1 MKKSSL
7 IIAIILFIAI
17 VILFVSIMFPK
28 KENNTS
34 YKNINFT
41 NNTLLAVAYLNN
53 ELEVTSL
60 YNNIIDNVSV
70 IEYEEENTLDSEE
83 LFLIIPK
90 YVMDINIYRVKLND
104 NGEISKEELIKT
116 INKPFII
123 KSYTSDTSDTMSNI
137 LLEFTYKKDN
147 YEYYPRLSL
156 KDNKVN
162 INDIVLDITKYDK

>member
-7 IIAIILFIAI
+7 IITIILFIAI

-28 KENNTS
+28 KESNTS

-41 NNTLLAVAYLNN
+41 NNTLLAVAYLSN

-123 KSYTSDTSDTMSNI
+123 KSYTSDTMSNI

-162 INDIVLDITKYDK
+162 INDIVLDITKYNK

>member
-53 ELEVTSL
+53 ELEVTTL

-70 IEYEEENTLDSEE
+70 IEYDEENTLDSEE

-90 YVMDINIYRVKLND
+90 YEMDINIYKVKLND
-104 NGEISKEELIKT
+104 NGKISKEELIKA

-123 KSYTSDTSDTMSNI
+123 KSYTSDTMSNI

-156 KDNKVN
+156 KDNKLN
-162 INDIVLDITKYDK
+162 TSDIVLDITKYNK

>member
-7 IIAIILFIAI
+7 IITIILFIAI

-41 NNTLLAVAYLNN
+41 NNTLLAVAYLSN

-123 KSYTSDTSDTMSNI
+123 KSYISDTMSNI

>member
-7 IIAIILFIAI
+7 IITIILFIAI
-17 VILFVSIMFPK
+17 VILFISIMFPK

-41 NNTLLAVAYLNN
+41 NNTLLAVAYLSN

-70 IEYEEENTLDSEE
+70 IEYEEDNTLDSEE

-123 KSYTSDTSDTMSNI
+123 KSYTNDTMSNI

>member
-7 IIAIILFIAI
+7 IITIILFIAI

-41 NNTLLAVAYLNN
+41 NNTLLAVAYLSN

-70 IEYEEENTLDSEE
+70 IEYEEENTLDIEE

-123 KSYTSDTSDTMSNI
+123 KSYTSDTMSNI

>member
-7 IIAIILFIAI
+7 IITIILFIAI

-41 NNTLLAVAYLNN
+41 NNTLLAVAYLSN
-53 ELEVTSL
+53 ELEVTTL
-60 YNNIIDNVSV
+60 YNDIIDNVSV

-90 YVMDINIYRVKLND
+90 YEIDINIYKVKLND

-123 KSYTSDTSDTMSNI
+123 KSYTCDTMSNI
-137 LLEFTYKKDN
+137 LLEFTYIKDN

-156 KDNKVN
+156 KDNKLN
-162 INDIVLDITKYDK
+162 TSDIVLDITKYDK

>member
-17 VILFVSIMFPK
+17 VILFISIMFPK

-53 ELEVTSL
+53 ELEVSSL

-90 YVMDINIYRVKLND
+90 YEIDINIYRVKLND

-123 KSYTSDTSDTMSNI
+123 KSYTSDTMSNI

-156 KDNKVN
+156 KDNKLN
-162 INDIVLDITKYDK
+162 TSDIVLDITKYNK

>member
-17 VILFVSIMFPK
+17 VILFISIMFPK

-90 YVMDINIYRVKLND
+90 YEIDINIYRVKLND

-123 KSYTSDTSDTMSNI
+123 KSYTSDTMSNI

-156 KDNKVN
+156 KDNKLN
-162 INDIVLDITKYDK
+162 TSDIVLDITKYDK

>member
-17 VILFVSIMFPK
+17 VILFASIMFPK

-34 YKNINFT
+34 YKNIKFT
-41 NNTLLAVAYLNN
+41 NNTLLAIAHLSN

-70 IEYEEENTLDSEE
+70 IEYDEENTLDSEE

-123 KSYTSDTSDTMSNI
+123 KSYTSDTMSNI

-162 INDIVLDITKYDK
+162 ANDIVLDITKYDK

>member
-17 VILFVSIMFPK
+17 VILFISIMFPK

-53 ELEVTSL
+53 ELEVSSL

-70 IEYEEENTLDSEE
+70 IEYDEENTLDSEE

-90 YVMDINIYRVKLND
+90 YEIDINIYKVKLND
-104 NGEISKEELIKT
+104 NGEIFKEELIKT

-123 KSYTSDTSDTMSNI
+123 KSYTSDTMSNI

-162 INDIVLDITKYDK
+162 ANDIVLDITKYDK

>member
-7 IIAIILFIAI
+7 IITIILFIAI
-17 VILFVSIMFPK
+17 VVSIMFPK

-41 NNTLLAVAYLNN
+41 NNTLLAVAYLSN

-123 KSYTSDTSDTMSNI
+123 KSYTSDTMSNI

>member
-7 IIAIILFIAI
+7 IITIILFIAI

-28 KENNTS
+28 KESNTS

-41 NNTLLAVAYLNN
+41 NNTLLAVAYLSN

-116 INKPFII
+116 INKPYII
-123 KSYTSDTSDTMSNI
+123 I
-137 LLEFTYKKDN
+137 
-147 YEYYPRLSL
+147 
-156 KDNKVN
+156 
-162 INDIVLDITKYDK
+162 

>member
-17 VILFVSIMFPK
+17 VILFASIMFPK

-34 YKNINFT
+34 YKNIKFT

-70 IEYEEENTLDSEE
+70 IEYDEENTLDSEE

-123 KSYTSDTSDTMSNI
+123 KSYTSDTMPNI

-162 INDIVLDITKYDK
+162 ANDIVLDITKYDK

>member
-7 IIAIILFIAI
+7 IITILLFIAI

-28 KENNTS
+28 KESNTS

-41 NNTLLAVAYLNN
+41 NNTLLAVAYLSN

-123 KSYTSDTSDTMSNI
+123 KSYTSDTMSNI

>member
-17 VILFVSIMFPK
+17 VILFASIMFPK

-34 YKNINFT
+34 YKNIKFT
-41 NNTLLAVAYLNN
+41 NNTLLAVAYLSN

-90 YVMDINIYRVKLND
+90 YVMNINIYRVKLND

-123 KSYTSDTSDTMSNI
+123 KSYTNDTMSNI

>member
-17 VILFVSIMFPK
+17 VILFISIMFPK
-28 KENNTS
+28 KDNTY

-41 NNTLLAVAYLNN
+41 NNTLLAIAYLNN

-70 IEYEEENTLDSEE
+70 IEYDEENTLDSEE

-90 YVMDINIYRVKLND
+90 YEIDINIYRVKLND

-116 INKPFII
+116 INRPFII
-123 KSYTSDTSDTMSNI
+123 KSYTSDTMSNI

-156 KDNKVN
+156 KDNKLN
-162 INDIVLDITKYDK
+162 TSDIVLDITKYN

>member
-1 MKKSSL
+1 MGNYE
-7 IIAIILFIAI
+7 IHQ
-17 VILFVSIMFPK
+17 
-28 KENNTS
+28 
-34 YKNINFT
+34 YD
-41 NNTLLAVAYLNN
+41 
-53 ELEVTSL
+53 
-60 YNNIIDNVSV
+60 NNIIDNVSV

-123 KSYTSDTSDTMSNI
+123 KSYTSDTMSNI

-162 INDIVLDITKYDK
+162 INDIVLDITKYNK

>member
-17 VILFVSIMFPK
+17 VILFASIMFPK

-34 YKNINFT
+34 YKNIKFT
-41 NNTLLAVAYLNN
+41 NNTLLAVAHLSN

-70 IEYEEENTLDSEE
+70 IEYDEENTLDSEE

-123 KSYTSDTSDTMSNI
+123 KSYTSDTMSNI

-162 INDIVLDITKYDK
+162 ANDIVLDITKYDK

>member
-7 IIAIILFIAI
+7 IITIILFIAI

-41 NNTLLAVAYLNN
+41 NNTLLAVAYLSN

-123 KSYTSDTSDTMSNI
+123 KSYTSDTMSNI

-162 INDIVLDITKYDK
+162 INDIVLDITKYNK

>member
-7 IIAIILFIAI
+7 IITIILFIAI

-34 YKNINFT
+34 YKNIKFT
-41 NNTLLAVAYLNN
+41 NNTLLAVAHLSN

-70 IEYEEENTLDSEE
+70 IEYEKENTLDSEE

-123 KSYTSDTSDTMSNI
+123 KSYTNDTMSNI

>member
-7 IIAIILFIAI
+7 IITIILFIAI
-17 VILFVSIMFPK
+17 VILFVSIMFLK

-34 YKNINFT
+34 YKNVNFT
-41 NNTLLAVAYLNN
+41 NNTLLAVAYLSN

-123 KSYTSDTSDTMSNI
+123 KSYTNDTMSNI

>member
-17 VILFVSIMFPK
+17 VILFASIMFPK

-34 YKNINFT
+34 YKNIKFT
-41 NNTLLAVAYLNN
+41 NNTLLAIAHLSN

-70 IEYEEENTLDSEE
+70 IEYDEENTLDSEE

-123 KSYTSDTSDTMSNI
+123 KSYTSDTMSNI

>member
-17 VILFVSIMFPK
+17 VILFASIMFPK

-34 YKNINFT
+34 YKNIKFT
-41 NNTLLAVAYLNN
+41 NNTLLAVAHLSN

-123 KSYTSDTSDTMSNI
+123 KSYTSDTMSNI

>member
-17 VILFVSIMFPK
+17 VILFASIMFPK

-34 YKNINFT
+34 YKNIKFT
-41 NNTLLAVAYLNN
+41 NNTLLAVAYLSN

-123 KSYTSDTSDTMSNI
+123 KSYTSDTMSNI

-162 INDIVLDITKYDK
+162 ANDIVLDITKYDK

>member
-7 IIAIILFIAI
+7 IITIILFIAI

-70 IEYEEENTLDSEE
+70 IEYDEENTLDSEE

-90 YVMDINIYRVKLND
+90 YEMDINIYRVKLND

-123 KSYTSDTSDTMSNI
+123 KSYTSDTTSNI

-156 KDNKVN
+156 KDNKLN
-162 INDIVLDITKYDK
+162 TSDIVLDITKYN

>member
-7 IIAIILFIAI
+7 IITIILFIAI

-28 KENNTS
+28 KESNTS

-41 NNTLLAVAYLNN
+41 NNTLLAVAYLSN

-123 KSYTSDTSDTMSNI
+123 KSYTSNTMSNI

>member
-7 IIAIILFIAI
+7 IITIILFIAI

-41 NNTLLAVAYLNN
+41 NNTLLAVAYLSN

-123 KSYTSDTSDTMSNI
+123 KSYTSDTMSNI

-156 KDNKVN
+156 KDNKLN
-162 INDIVLDITKYDK
+162 TSDIVLDITKYNK

>member
-7 IIAIILFIAI
+7 IITIILFIAI

-41 NNTLLAVAYLNN
+41 NNTLLALAYLSN

-70 IEYEEENTLDSEE
+70 IDYEEENTLDSEE

-116 INKPFII
+116 INKPFIYI
-123 KSYTSDTSDTMSNI
+123 SFN
-137 LLEFTYKKDN
+137 
-147 YEYYPRLSL
+147 SL
-156 KDNKVN
+156 FKW
-162 INDIVLDITKYDK
+162 I

>member
-1 MKKSSL
+1 MKRSSL

-17 VILFVSIMFPK
+17 VILFISIMFPK

-70 IEYEEENTLDSEE
+70 IEYDEENTLDSEE

-90 YVMDINIYRVKLND
+90 YEMDINIYKVKLND
-104 NGEISKEELIKT
+104 NGEIFKEELIKT
-116 INKPFII
+116 INKTFII
-123 KSYTSDTSDTMSNI
+123 KSYTSDTMSNI

-156 KDNKVN
+156 KDNKLN
-162 INDIVLDITKYDK
+162 TSDIVLDITKYDK

>member
-17 VILFVSIMFPK
+17 VILFISIMFPK

-70 IEYEEENTLDSEE
+70 IEYDEENTLDSEE

-90 YVMDINIYRVKLND
+90 YEIDINIYKVKLND

-123 KSYTSDTSDTMSNI
+123 KSYTSDTMSNI

-156 KDNKVN
+156 KDNKLN
-162 INDIVLDITKYDK
+162 TSDIVLDITKYDK

>member
-17 VILFVSIMFPK
+17 VILFASIMFPK

-34 YKNINFT
+34 YKNIKFT

-70 IEYEEENTLDSEE
+70 IEYDEENTLDSEE

-123 KSYTSDTSDTMSNI
+123 KSYTSDTMSNI

-162 INDIVLDITKYDK
+162 ANDIVLDITKYDK

>member
-1 MKKSSL
+1 MKRSSL
-7 IIAIILFIAI
+7 IITIILFIAI
-17 VILFVSIMFPK
+17 VILFISIMFPK

-70 IEYEEENTLDSEE
+70 IEYDEENTLDSEE

-90 YVMDINIYRVKLND
+90 YEIDINIYKVKLND

-123 KSYTSDTSDTMSNI
+123 KSYTSDTMSNI

-156 KDNKVN
+156 KDNKLN
-162 INDIVLDITKYDK
+162 TSDIVLDITKYNK

>member
-7 IIAIILFIAI
+7 IITIILFIAI
-17 VILFVSIMFPK
+17 VILFISIMFPK

-41 NNTLLAVAYLNN
+41 NNTLLAVAYLSN

-60 YNNIIDNVSV
+60 YNNIIDNVSE

-123 KSYTSDTSDTMSNI
+123 KSYTNDTMSNI

>member
-7 IIAIILFIAI
+7 IITIILFIAI

-41 NNTLLAVAYLNN
+41 NNTLLAVAYLSN

-123 KSYTSDTSDTMSNI
+123 KSYTSDTMSNI

-156 KDNKVN
+156 KDNKVH

>member
-7 IIAIILFIAI
+7 IITIILFIAI
-17 VILFVSIMFPK
+17 VILFISIMFPK

-41 NNTLLAVAYLNN
+41 NNTLLAVAYLSN

-70 IEYEEENTLDSEE
+70 IEYDEENTLDSEE

-123 KSYTSDTSDTMSNI
+123 KSYTSDTMSNI

-162 INDIVLDITKYDK
+162 ANDIVLDITKYDK

>member
-7 IIAIILFIAI
+7 IITIILFIAI

-28 KENNTS
+28 KESNTS

-41 NNTLLAVAYLNN
+41 NNTLLAVAYLSN

-90 YVMDINIYRVKLND
+90 YVMDKNIYRVKLND

-123 KSYTSDTSDTMSNI
+123 KSYTSDTMSNI

>member
-17 VILFVSIMFPK
+17 VILFASIMFPK

-34 YKNINFT
+34 YKNIKFT
-41 NNTLLAVAYLNN
+41 NNTLLAVAYLSN

-70 IEYEEENTLDSEE
+70 IEYDEENTLDSEE

-123 KSYTSDTSDTMSNI
+123 KSYTSDTMSNI

-162 INDIVLDITKYDK
+162 ANGIVLDITKYDK

>member
-7 IIAIILFIAI
+7 IITIILFIAI

-28 KENNTS
+28 KEKNTS

-41 NNTLLAVAYLNN
+41 NNTLLAVAYLSN

-123 KSYTSDTSDTMSNI
+123 KSYTSDTMSNI

>member
-7 IIAIILFIAI
+7 IITIILFIAI

-41 NNTLLAVAYLNN
+41 NNTLLAVAYLSN
-53 ELEVTSL
+53 ELEVTTL
-60 YNNIIDNVSV
+60 YNDIIDNVSV

-90 YVMDINIYRVKLND
+90 YEIDINIYKVKLND

-123 KSYTSDTSDTMSNI
+123 KSYTSDTMSNI
-137 LLEFTYKKDN
+137 LLEFTYIKDN

-156 KDNKVN
+156 KDNKLN
-162 INDIVLDITKYDK
+162 TSDIVLDITKYDK